1 MSCSNCQLN
10 NSTNLSNR
18 TDMLTSYDW
27 LSDLPDTSHVSD
39 IVEVRFKGTRKE
51 FYKNSNKIKLT
62 RGDMVVVAT
71 SGGHDVG
78 IVSLTGKLAQKQ
90 FDIKVKF
97 KERHQWHIIYRNAS
111 ERDIEYWEEAKSRE
125 KPVMIQARQIA
136 EQIGLDMKIGDVEF
150 RGDGHKAIFYYIAN
164 GRVDF
169 RQLIKE
175 YAREFQIKVEMKQ
188 IGARQE
194 AARVGGIGSCGRELC
209 CSSWRTDFT
218 SISAFSASKQGLS
231 PNAEKLAGRCGK
243 LKCCLMYELDNYLE
257 AREDFPTELL
267 TLETSS
273 GIASHIKTD
282 ILLKKITYKLDNAK
296 SRQTIVLSVD
306 SVKEVI
312 QLNKRGI
319 KPDISQYSE
328 SESVSE
334 SEEKNMF
341 NKNLIQEKKPALL
354 KNKRRNK
361 KTGRN
366 VRDKYASPHQK

>member
-27 LSDLPDTSHVSD
+27 LSDLPDTSHISD

-175 YAREFQIKVEMKQ
+175 YAREFRIKVEMKQ

-354 KNKRRNK
+354 KNKHRNK

-366 VRDKYASPHQK
+366 VRDKYAGSHQK